1 MTFHF
6 STLKRIHLISFLQ
19 FLLLLI
25 INPLKSYIL
34 IKSTLQTEKIAIKK
48 FPKSHGSN
56 KKGNAFKHI
65 LWNVLIAKNLTKI
78 NAKNPELFTEK
89 FTTLYEK
96 TFVNEKKFSKMD
108 LHNNQLGISI
118 FKEIK
123 NTKVI
128 ENENNIITYIENN
141 LSKSIYY

>member
-6 STLKRIHLISFLQ
+6 STLKRIHFISFLQ
-19 FLLLLI
+19 LLLLLI
-25 INPLKSYIL
+25 FNPLKTYVIM
-34 IKSTLQTEKIAIKK
+34 KATLQTEKIVKKK

-65 LWNVLIAKNLTKI
+65 LWNVFIVKNLTKI
-78 NAKNPELFTEK
+78 NAKSPELFTEK

-96 TFVNEKKFSKMD
+96 TFVNAEKFSKMD
-108 LHNNQLGISI
+108 LHNNQLGILI
-118 FKEIK
+118 FKKIK
-123 NTKVI
+123 NTQII
-128 ENENNIITYIENN
+128 ENENNIINYIENS